1 MKYSFKEKQNHFQ
14 ALRAAQHAVADLALL
29 EQKAPA
35 LPQLRKFK
43 LLPVRYADEIL
54 YALLDVCPREQIVS
68 HRREVAAEEEKAAEI
83 AAKEERVKFIQEL
96 IDEAAEE
103 EGLSPED
110 KEKVQSIVD
119 EILSTSVGTADTI
132 VGVIADAICKV
143 TTVVPETPEATVETP
158 EHEAEATAETIA
170 SQALAESAAEE
181 EAAAEQATE
190 AKQELED
197 LQAEHQD
204 LQTAH
209 EELQAEHEDL
219 ETQMQ
224 ELEETNEQ
232 LQEELQEE
240 KKKEPAKAKEAPKQ
254 KKKSTPE

>member
-29 EQKAPA
+29 EQKVPA

-68 HRREVAAEEEKAAEI
+68 HRREAAAEQEKAAET
-83 AAKEERVKFIQEL
+83 AAKEERLKYIQEL

-132 VGVIADAICKV
+132 VGIIADAICKV
-143 TTVVPETPEATVETP
+143 TTVIPANPESTPAP
-158 EHEAEATAETIA
+158 EPDPEATAETIV

-190 AKQELED
+190 AKQELEE
-197 LQAEHQD
+197 LQESHEE

-232 LQEELQEE
+232 LQEELEEE
-240 KKKEPAKAKEAPKQ
+240 KKKEPAKAKAAPKQ
-254 KKKSTPE
+254 RKKSTPK

>member
-68 HRREVAAEEEKAAEI
+68 HRREVAAK
-83 AAKEERVKFIQEL
+83 
-96 IDEAAEE
+96 
-103 EGLSPED
+103 
-110 KEKVQSIVD
+110 
-119 EILSTSVGTADTI
+119 DT
-132 VGVIADAICKV
+132 
-143 TTVVPETPEATVETP
+143 PTPEA
-158 EHEAEATAETIA
+158 
-170 SQALAESAAEE
+170 AAEE
-181 EAAAEQATE
+181 EAAAEQAIE

-197 LQAEHQD
+197 LQA
-204 LQTAH
+204 AH

-232 LQEELQEE
+232 LQEELEEE
-240 KKKEPAKAKEAPKQ
+240 KKKEPAKAKAAPKP
-254 KKKSTPE
+254 KKKSTPK

>member
-68 HRREVAAEEEKAAEI
+68 HRREVVAEQEKAAEI

-110 KEKVQSIVD
+110 KEKVQGMVD

-132 VGVIADAICKV
+132 IGIITDAICKV
-143 TTVVPETPEATVETP
+143 TTVVPAPPESTPAPEPDPEA
-158 EHEAEATAETIA
+158 IA

-181 EAAAEQATE
+181 EAAAEQAIE
-190 AKQELED
+190 AKQELEELQESHEE
-197 LQAEHQD
+197 LQA
-204 LQTAH
+204 AH

-232 LQEELQEE
+232 LQEELEEE
-240 KKKEPAKAKEAPKQ
+240 KKKEPDKPKAAPKQ
-254 KKKSTPE
+254 RKKSTPK